1 MRNHF
6 LKVGRGKLGNAS
18 IVGSSGSNILAGGEL
33 TFAADCIPD
42 ATSGDVAIIFGF
54 KDSSSTSPANVSGW
68 TRMYTGTDS
77 MYAVFIKTLTSSDVS
92 FTGYF
97 GSSQS
102 GCGIMVVCRG
112 CDAANITGATIQEY
126 SAFPNP
132 PSVSGFE
139 INDLCLAF
147 GAYAATTAFTLNQ
160 TSGYTLVHKLINTM
174 APQVSIIAES
184 KKITTAGADDPP
196 SFTGS
201 GTPSVARAV
210 TLRLPSL

>member
-18 IVGSSGSNILAGGEL
+18 IVGSVSMLPSSNTIVFASDAISGAV
-33 TFAADCIPD
+33 A
-42 ATSGDVAIIFGF
+42 GDVAIIFGF

-68 TRMYTGTDS
+68 TRMYTGTGS
-77 MYAVFIKTLTSSDVS
+77 VYAVFIKTLTSSDVS

-112 CDAANITGATIQEY
+112 CDAANITGSTIQAY
-126 SAFPNP
+126 SVFPNP

-201 GTPSVARAV
+201 GTPGVARAV